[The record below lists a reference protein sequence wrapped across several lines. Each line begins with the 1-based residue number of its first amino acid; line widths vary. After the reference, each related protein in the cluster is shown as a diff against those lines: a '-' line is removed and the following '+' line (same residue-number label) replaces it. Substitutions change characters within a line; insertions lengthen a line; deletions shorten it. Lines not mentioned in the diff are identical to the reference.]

1 VAGLLLAPIAF
12 IHVNMGVLGLKAIP
26 AAIIGGFASL
36 PGAIVGGIIL
46 GVCESLAGFYLPEGF
61 SDVSAYILVLVI
73 LALRPEG
80 LFGEQIHKR
89 V

>member
-1 VAGLLLAPIAF
+1 
-12 IHVNMGVLGLKAIP
+12 MGVLGLKAIP

-61 SDVSAYILVLVI
+61 SDVSAYLLVLVV